1 LLNIHVIY
9 GPNCV
14 PCLTPRR
21 RPWLRYVSGAT
32 NRCRWSRCKKTVSN
46 RPSAYLYTARCW
58 SKNLFNLKTS
68 KLHNGKRMCD
78 LRRSNST
85 RLMGFA
91 RLREN
96 SYELFFLRSAQ
107 RFFIISDSR
116 FLPAAVRPPRL
127 FLRELGACRGV
138 VLRLARAAVPSIPS
152 KAAMARSIRSLS
164 LFNSPNIE
172 CMFKIGSLDSSA
184 ICILRSFYWTKITL
198 RIVSAAVAFRNS
210 KPVYK
215 SYPIHR
221 SASRNATPPPS
232 IGRMKSEINPM
243 FRTGDI
249 GKVLR
254 VGCTASQALWRCRL
268 E

>member
-1 LLNIHVIY
+1 LQLA
-9 GPNCV
+9 
-14 PCLTPRR
+14 LTR
-21 RPWLRYVSGAT
+21 
-32 NRCRWSRCKKTVSN
+32 RWSGGYSN
-46 RPSAYLYTARCW
+46 C
-58 SKNLFNLKTS
+58 
-68 KLHNGKRMCD
+68 
-78 LRRSNST
+78 RSHPTKS
-85 RLMGFA
+85 LGFA

-210 KPVYK
+210 KPVYIK
-215 SYPIHR
+215 LSYPQICFPECYPSALHR
-221 SASRNATPPPS
+221 PDE
-232 IGRMKSEINPM
+232 K
-243 FRTGDI
+243 
-249 GKVLR
+249 
-254 VGCTASQALWRCRL
+254 
-268 E
+268 